1 MRSMLPKDTSP
12 EAEALVNE
20 LYRKMSPAEKLMRV
34 FSAYKMGQ
42 ELAIAGLKMR
52 YPKADKEELEWLWK
66 RQHLGAALFEEI
78 YGKERASQ
86 LPK

>member
-1 MRSMLPKDTSP
+1 MLPKDTSP
-12 EAEALVNE
+12 EAEKLVIE
-20 LYRKMSPAEKLMRV
+20 LYRKMSPTEKLMRV

-52 YPKADKEELEWLWK
+52 YPKATEDELEWLWK
-66 RQHLGAALFEEI
+66 RQHLGTALFEEV
-78 YGKERASQ
+78 YGKQRASQ